1 MRQLTSLDAQFLA
14 VESPRLTGHVSGL
27 AVYDPSTA
35 PGGELTLDRVSEL
48 IEQRLHL
55 LPPFQ
60 WRLVEV
66 PLGLGHPYWIEDPDF
81 DLEYHLRELALPA
94 PGDDAQLAE
103 QVARIHSRPLDRSR
117 PLWELYL
124 IHGLPEGRMAML
136 TKVHHAAIDGVSG
149 AELLGLLL
157 DTSPD
162 GREIAAPTSVPR
174 PEQPPGQMELLGR
187 TLARAPLQPWRMLR
201 QLPTAIAH
209 MPAVPGFQ
217 SLPAAGTLT
226 RVSDLA
232 HRMAT
237 RNRDGRILERPHLKA
252 PRVSFNGKLSPHRRF
267 AFGTLSLS
275 RVKAIKNELG
285 ITVNDVV
292 VALTATAV
300 RDYLIEHDE
309 LPVEPLLAMVPVS
322 VRTKEQQG
330 KFGNA
335 VSAMVV
341 PIPTNEPDPR
351 KRLLAAHEVMRGAK
365 ERHRA
370 TPASLMSDMTEFIP
384 PAIAAR
390 AARVVVGLAGNERV
404 RPPMNVIISNVPGP
418 PVPLYCAGARLEAQ
432 YPVSAILDGVGL
444 NVTVLSYRDR
454 LDFGLV
460 ADREQTPDL
469 WRMIDLLGNA
479 LDEMS
484 ELLPSGNGA
493 AAKKPAATRKPAAK
507 KKQQAAQAK

>member
-35 PGGELTLDRVSEL
+35 PGGKLTLDSVGEV

-55 LPPFQ
+55 LPPFH

-103 QVARIHSRPLDRSR
+103 QVARIHARPLDRAR

-124 IHGLPEGRMAML
+124 IHGLTDGRMAML

-157 DTSPD
+157 DTEPT
-162 GREIAAPTSVPR
+162 GREIPPPTEDR
-174 PEQPPGQMELLGR
+174 RLEQPPSQFHLLGR
-187 TLARAPLQPWRMLR
+187 TLARAPLQPLRMIR
-201 QLPTAIAH
+201 QLPTALAH
-209 MPAVPGFQ
+209 MPAVPGFHA
-217 SLPAAGTLT
+217 LPASGALT
-226 RVSDLA
+226 RVSDVA
-232 HRMAT
+232 HRVST
-237 RNRDGRILERPHLKA
+237 RNRDGRILERPALKA

-267 AFGTLSLS
+267 AFGTLPLS
-275 RVKAIKNELG
+275 RVKEVKNELG

-292 VALTATAV
+292 VALTASAV

-322 VRTKEQQG
+322 VRTKEEQG

-351 KRLLAAHEVMRGAK
+351 KRLLASHEVMRNAK

-370 TPASLMSDMTEFIP
+370 TPASLMADMTEFIP

-404 RPPMNVIISNVPGP
+404 RPPMNLIISNVPGP
-418 PVPLYCAGARLEAQ
+418 GMPLYCAGAQLEAN

-444 NVTVLSYRDR
+444 NVTVLSYRDQ

-460 ADREQTPDL
+460 ADREQVDDVWSLMDGPRRRARRARDGDL
-469 WRMIDLLGNA
+469 REAAGDRERPPA
-479 LDEMS
+479 LPYDDCCR
-484 ELLPSGNGA
+484 
-493 AAKKPAATRKPAAK
+493 PAG
-507 KKQQAAQAK
+507 